1 MRCTFAVCIVILR
14 EAALE
19 AGRVLVGVQ
28 VSPTSGARRVH
39 YCPALNLFVVY
50 RRRAAKWYPI
60 LWCTPTVYVGA
71 VAARGPLANATHVV
85 TSRRP
90 LSSRCNPGA
99 PLRPGR
105 FRLVRDEHG
114 DMGSSNRVS
123 LDTPRP
129 GPLFN
134 RVWSLPPG
142 RWFHVLRR
150 GNVLFYVPS
159 HKMLFLR
166 CDHKYV
172 ECWKMNM
179 LHIYVCTYICGCAR
193 NISHFFRKI
202 VQIHN
207 IL

>member
-1 MRCTFAVCIVILR
+1 MVSHSIVHPY
-14 EAALE
+14 
-19 AGRVLVGVQ
+19 GVRR
-28 VSPTSGARRVH
+28 SGS
-39 YCPALNLFVVY
+39 
-50 RRRAAKWYPI
+50 
-60 LWCTPTVYVGA
+60 
-71 VAARGPLANATHVV
+71 LANATHVV

-99 PLRPGR
+99 PLRSGR

-123 LDTPRP
+123 LDTPWP

-134 RVWSLPPG
+134 RVWSLPLG

-166 CDHKYV
+166 CDKYV
-172 ECWKMNM
+172 ECWEMNM
-179 LHIYVCTYICGCAR
+179 LRMYAHTYADVRG
-193 NISHFFRKI
+193 ISHFFRKI

-207 IL
+207 IS